1 MRSTRNVVAVML
13 AAGLLAVAG
22 ISGTVYAHGPGGPG
36 GPGFHPGGPG
46 IKPLP
51 SGWAWPSDEL
61 HSFVLKSH
69 DPVKP
74 VPSKAPLP
82 TPPVPTCTPA
92 PVSGGSA
99 APSAAATSATAAG
112 DRSIAAMLLK
122 GQMPGGRDDLAKLMA
137 DWRGRYQSE
146 WAKTFCAVDPLRKA
160 LDKQISGKI
169 GSLQSLIGQV
179 GKAPG
184 LSSADMASVD
194 GELNSLIADLTA
206 LKTKVDAE
214 TTLAGLQ
221 ADLATLNG
229 NGHVYRTV
237 GQWVRVI
244 VGAEKAIAAGPD
256 LVALEATVA
265 GQIAAATPGPEITD
279 AQTFLNDMKLS
290 VTEGEGLAGPIP
302 AALLAITPAQ
312 LASGAGDAAIA
323 KANADLFRAMWDLQL
338 ARWSAARAQHEI
350 KESTASPAP
359 TEKPKPAASASP
371 I

>member
-51 SGWAWPSDEL
+51 SGWAWPSDDL

-69 DPVKP
+69 DPGKTMP
-74 VPSKAPLP
+74 TKLPLP

-92 PVSGGSA
+92 PVSSSSA
-99 APSAAATSATAAG
+99 APASNGAVTG
-112 DRSIAAMLLK
+112 NESIAAMLLM
-122 GQMPGGRDDLAKLMA
+122 GQMPGGREDLARLMA

-184 LSSADMASVD
+184 LSSADMAAID
-194 GELNSLIADLTA
+194 AELNSLIADLTA

-221 ADLATLNG
+221 ADLATLNAKA
-229 NGHVYRTV
+229 HVYRTV
-237 GQWVRVI
+237 GQWVRI
-244 VGAEKAIAAGPD
+244 ILGAEKAIAAGPD

-265 GQIAAATPGPEITD
+265 GQIAAASPGPEITD

-359 TEKPKPAASASP
+359 IEKPKPAPSASP